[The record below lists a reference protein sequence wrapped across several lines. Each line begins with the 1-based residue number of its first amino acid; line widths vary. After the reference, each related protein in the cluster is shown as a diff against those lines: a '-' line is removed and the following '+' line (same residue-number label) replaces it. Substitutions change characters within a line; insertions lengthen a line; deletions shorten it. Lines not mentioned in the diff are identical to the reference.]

1 MQPSTVH
8 SLSFSWSH
16 VRWREEDA
24 IGGRHEASRYLIRRN
39 DKPGRNTLD
48 TRGRARTF
56 AAISRHSLAR
66 LLLCVVSAGWRIGQ
80 IQGVSGVS
88 DIKDALREHIIAEFM
103 DGQGSLDDDTALI
116 EQEIIDSLGIFIL
129 LGFITERFGVE
140 IDPEDVTL
148 DNFGSINAIAVLV
161 DEGRRSAA

>member
-1 MQPSTVH
+1 M
-8 SLSFSWSH
+8 
-16 VRWREEDA
+16 
-24 IGGRHEASRYLIRRN
+24 
-39 DKPGRNTLD
+39 
-48 TRGRARTF
+48 
-56 AAISRHSLAR
+56 
-66 LLLCVVSAGWRIGQ
+66 
-80 IQGVSGVS
+80 S